1 MMNKQL
7 YDIPRADD
15 LAVIRA
21 WVAVAENRSAVI
33 TVGVEPH
40 VRYQLV
46 VYDHPLIDAAASIAR
61 AEAELGAMIVACAW
75 PE

>member
-1 MMNKQL
+1 MNKQL

-21 WVAVAENRSAVI
+21 WAAVADNRSAVI
-33 TVGVEPH
+33 TVGVGSLT
-40 VRYQLV
+40 RYQLV
-46 VYDHPLIDAAASIAR
+46 VYDQPWDETSISR
-61 AEAELGAMIVACAW
+61 AEAVLGSMIVRCDW

>member
-40 VRYQLV
+40 QRYQLV
-46 VYDHPLIDAAASIAR
+46 VYDHPCDAASIPR
-61 AEAELGAMIVACAW
+61 AEAELGDMIVACAW

>member
-21 WVAVAENRSAVI
+21 WAAEPLNRSSVI
-33 TVGVEPH
+33 TVGVDSDA
-40 VRYQLV
+40 RYQLV
-46 VYDHPLIDAAASIAR
+46 VYDQPHDEPSIPR
-61 AEAELGAMIVACAW
+61 AEAALGSMIVACAW
-75 PE
+75 PG